1 MIIVDSAEDPAEQLS
16 TSLTLDENNTIVLSE
31 VSKQLAG
38 FGLNDDIHHV
48 NDIKEVLKNYGVNS
62 EYLEDPTVRRELFR
76 FLRQLYPIFR
86 GGLTD
91 DQKKSMIDTA
101 VSIGA
106 GAISAATG
114 LLPGITRSVL
124 QLIADVAWDRYL
136 ARQIEDP
143 KDEADKAKSDRRR
156 KSLDSRVG
164 VVEKDQKREIV
175 RRFIRNFILEA
186 GVDRED
192 LKEILRDEVAAMR
205 EALEDKLKMLSEEA
219 LLSLERKLAEYT
231 P

>member
-1 MIIVDSAEDPAEQLS
+1 
-16 TSLTLDENNTIVLSE
+16 
-31 VSKQLAG
+31 
-38 FGLNDDIHHV
+38 
-48 NDIKEVLKNYGVNS
+48 
-62 EYLEDPTVRRELFR
+62 
-76 FLRQLYPIFR
+76 
-86 GGLTD
+86 
-91 DQKKSMIDTA
+91 
-101 VSIGA
+101 
-106 GAISAATG
+106 
-114 LLPGITRSVL
+114 VL